1 MTTELKYFVFK
12 DTGISIQIRKVSPL
26 LAVDIDESI
35 PRPTPPLNKVDYGDG
50 RGEVM
55 EPNLSDPSYNKAL
68 EKRQTEVGL
77 AVIRATILRSVIVN
91 GEEWKEEVK
100 EYRKFIQ
107 DTTGA
112 PLAEENDLYIYI
124 TRICVGTQDD
134 LNDLVVAITSRSQPT
149 PEEIAKAKDSFR
161 S

>member
-1 MTTELKYFVFK
+1 MTTELKYFKFQ
-12 DTGISIQIRKVSPL
+12 DTGITIQIRKVSPL
-26 LAVDIDESI
+26 LAVDVDASI

-55 EPNLSDPSYNKAL
+55 EPNLSDPSYLKAL
-68 EKRQTEVGL
+68 EARQTEVGM
-77 AVIRATILRSVIVN
+77 AVIRATILRSVIIN
-91 GEEWKEEVK
+91 GAEWKDEVE

-107 DTTGA
+107 ETTGA
-112 PLAEENDLYIYI
+112 PLAEANDLYVYI
-124 TRICVGTQDD
+124 TRICTGSQDD
-134 LNDLVVAITSRSQPT
+134 LNDLITAITTRSQPT